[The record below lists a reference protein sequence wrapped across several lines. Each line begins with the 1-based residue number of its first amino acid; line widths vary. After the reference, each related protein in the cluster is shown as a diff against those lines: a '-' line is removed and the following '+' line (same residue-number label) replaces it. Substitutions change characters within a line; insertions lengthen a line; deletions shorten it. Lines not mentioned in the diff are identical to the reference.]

1 MEEPLLTG
9 ALRLIV
15 CVVLCHSAWG
25 ASEQQ
30 TPAAPSLRYE
40 APDDC
45 QWWIRETSGS
55 GGDEVALTCK
65 LRTIN
70 SEFDTT
76 NFSVIPSE
84 HTTSLRIECNNMLM
98 SRSSLDDSS
107 FVHLTRLRELVLD
120 HCKLGRWPKGTLT
133 GLRDLRNL
141 TVRTWNTDW
150 PAMSLELSPESFS
163 PVRQLERLDLSYNNI
178 WSFPEN
184 VFCPLSNLVSLNIS
198 RNRLQD
204 ISEVGFR
211 EKAAPPQPLVS
222 TQEEEGA
229 LAPAISPP
237 ASSPCGLDIQVL
249 DASWNHFVLIPT
261 NGFSTLRRLRELHL
275 HDNEIS
281 MVADRALG
289 GLKGLQVFDLSNN
302 KVVALPPE
310 LFRDSAPI
318 IKEIY
323 LQNNSISVLAPG
335 LFANLGHLLALDL
348 SRNQLTSAWINSGTF
363 SGLIRLVLLNLS
375 HNRISRLDPTF
386 FRDLYTLQ
394 ILNLEHNQLETIPAD
409 TFAPMNNLHTL
420 VLSYNKISYL
430 DAYSLNGLYVLSLL
444 SLDNNLLENVHQ
456 DAFRNCSS
464 IQDLNLNGNTLS
476 TVPLALKDMRLLRT
490 VDLGENAITNLSDP
504 GFKGMSNLYGLRLI
518 GNQITNITKNIF
530 ADLPS
535 LQILNLA
542 RNRIQRV
549 EHGAFSANSD
559 LQAIRL
565 DANLLTDINGLFVD
579 ISSLLWL
586 NISDNQLEWF
596 DYALVPLG
604 LQWLDLH
611 KNYIKELGNHYE
623 LGSELR
629 IQTLDASFN
638 KLTRVTANSI
648 PNSVELL
655 FLNDNLITTV
665 EQHTFLKKTNLTR
678 VDLYA
683 NQIVSMDLSALRL
696 TLVDKDRPLPN
707 FYIGG
712 NPFQCDCTM
721 EWLQRINKLGHL
733 RQHPHVMDLE
743 SIYCKLMYN
752 RYRTY
757 IPLTEA
763 ESSQFLCTYKT
774 HCFALCH
781 CCDFD
786 ACDCEMTCPSN
797 CTCYHDQTWSA
808 NIVECSGI
816 EYTEMPSSIP
826 MDATEV
832 YLDGNNFGE
841 LSSHS
846 FIGRKNLKVLYANNS
861 NIAAIYN
868 HTFSGLKRLTV
879 LHLENNRI
887 KELLGFELESLTS
900 LRELYLQ
907 GNQIH
912 VIDNRT
918 FTHLEHLEVLRIDG
932 NRLSTFPVWQFTLNP
947 YLVEI
952 GLGENQWS
960 CDCQYLHRFR
970 IWLQGN
976 FVKVVDA
983 NKIACMFNNV
993 THVVG
998 PPLADFN
1005 SSSCAAFTGG
1015 STAVVEN
1022 KVINDYLP
1030 LLLVTLCVFLACAGL
1045 ACGAFYYRRELRVWV
1060 YSRCGLRMCYKTTA
1074 FEEEQDRDR
1083 LFDAYISYSVKDD
1096 AFVSQVLAPGL
1107 EQGDPTYRLCLHYR
1121 DFNMSAYVAD
1131 TIIEAV
1137 ESSRRTIVVLSKNFL
1152 HSEWCRFE
1160 FKSALHEVLKDRRR
1174 RLVII
1179 VLGELPQRDLDPDL
1193 RLYLKTNTCIE
1204 WGDRLF
1210 WQKLKFAMPDV
1221 KKNSC
1226 NSNRESTRHHRQRS
1240 SLNLYSATSTG
1251 PPSFDRSRS
1260 PVLSPSLP
1268 LPPQPPAGKLLPAF
1282 LHHHQNNLQ
1291 TAERE
1296 LPRRIAQPLW
1306 A

>member
-1 MEEPLLTG
+1 
-9 ALRLIV
+9 
-15 CVVLCHSAWG
+15 
-25 ASEQQ
+25 
-30 TPAAPSLRYE
+30 
-40 APDDC
+40 
-45 QWWIRETSGS
+45 
-55 GGDEVALTCK
+55 
-65 LRTIN
+65 
-70 SEFDTT
+70 
-76 NFSVIPSE
+76 
-84 HTTSLRIECNNMLM
+84 
-98 SRSSLDDSS
+98 
-107 FVHLTRLRELVLD
+107 
-120 HCKLGRWPKGTLT
+120 
-133 GLRDLRNL
+133 
-141 TVRTWNTDW
+141 
-150 PAMSLELSPESFS
+150 MSLELSPESFS
-163 PVRQLERLDLSYNNI
+163 PVRQLERLDLSYNNM
-178 WSFPEN
+178 WSFPESL
-184 VFCPLSNLVSLNIS
+184 FCALTNLVSLNIS

-204 ISEVGFR
+204 ISEIGFR
-211 EKAAPPQPLVS
+211 EKVVPPPQPMIS
-222 TQEEEGA
+222 TQDGEDAVVPEMPSQA
-229 LAPAISPP
+229 SPP
-237 ASSPCGLDIQVL
+237 CSLDIQVL
-249 DASWNHFVLIPT
+249 DASWNHFVLMPS
-261 NGFSTLRRLRELHL
+261 NGFSTLRRLRELRL
-275 HDNEIS
+275 HNNEIS

-310 LFRDSAPI
+310 LFRDSAPV

-375 HNRISRLDPTF
+375 YNRISKLDPTF

-394 ILNLEHNQLETIPAD
+394 ILNLKHNQLETIPAD

-420 VLSYNKISYL
+420 ILSYNKIGCL

-444 SLDNNLLENVHQ
+444 SLDNNLLEKVHP

-464 IQDLNLNGNTLS
+464 LQDLNLNGNALTAI
-476 TVPLALKDMRLLRT
+476 PFALKDMRLLRT
-490 VDLGENAITNLSDP
+490 VDLGENAISDLSDP

-518 GNQITNITKNIF
+518 GNQITNISKTVF

-542 RNRIQRV
+542 RNRIQKV
-549 EHGAFSANSD
+549 DHGAFSANSD

-565 DANLLTDINGLFVD
+565 DANLLTDISGLFVD
-579 ISSLLWL
+579 IPSLLWL

-596 DYALVPLG
+596 DYAVVPPG

-611 KNYIKELGNHYE
+611 KNYIKELGNHRD
-623 LGSELR
+623 LGTELR

-638 KLTRVTANSI
+638 KLTYVTAVSI

-665 EQHTFLKKTNLTR
+665 EQQTFLKKTNLTR

-683 NQIVSMDLSALRL
+683 NQIVSMDLNALRL
-696 TLVDKDRPLPN
+696 TAVDEGRPLPS

-712 NPFQCDCTM
+712 NPFQCDCNM
-721 EWLQRINKLGHL
+721 EWLQRINELGHL
-733 RQHPHVMDLE
+733 RQHPQVMDLD
-743 SIYCKLMYN
+743 SIYCKLIYN
-752 RYRTY
+752 RYHTY
-757 IPLTEA
+757 IPLIEA
-763 ESSQFLCTYKT
+763 EPSQFLCIYKT

-781 CCDFD
+781 CCEFD
-786 ACDCEMTCPSN
+786 ACDCEMTCPTN

-808 NIVECSGI
+808 NIVECSGVD
-816 EYTEMPSSIP
+816 YTEMPNSIP

-887 KELLGFELESLTS
+887 EELRGFVLDSLVS

-918 FTHLEHLEVLRIDG
+918 FMHLEHLEVLRLDG

-970 IWLQGN
+970 NWLQGN

-983 NKIACMFNNV
+983 NKIVCMFNNV
-993 THVVG
+993 TNIVG

-1015 STAVVEN
+1015 STAVVRN
-1022 KVINDYLP
+1022 PFLNSYLP
-1030 LLLVTLCVFLACAGL
+1030 VLLVTLCVFLASAGL
-1045 ACGAFYYRRELRVWV
+1045 VCGAFYYRRDLRVWV
-1060 YSRCGLRMCYKTTA
+1060 YSRYGLRMCYKTTA

-1083 LFDAYISYSVKDD
+1083 LFDAYVSYSVKDD
-1096 AFVSQVLAPGL
+1096 AFVSQVLATGL
-1107 EQGDPTYRLCLHYR
+1107 EQGDPNYRLCLHYR

-1131 TIIEAV
+1131 TIVEAV
-1137 ESSRRTIVVLSKNFL
+1137 ESSRRTIIVLSKNFL
-1152 HSEWCRFE
+1152 RSEWCRFE
-1160 FKSALHEVLKDRRR
+1160 FKSALHEVLKNRRR
-1174 RLVII
+1174 RLII
-1179 VLGELPQRDLDPDL
+1179 IMLGELPQRDLDPDL

-1210 WQKLKFAMPDV
+1210 WQKLKFAMPDE
-1221 KKNSC
+1221 KRDSC
-1226 NSNRESTRHHRQRS
+1226 RSSRGHHHQRS
-1240 SLNLYSATSTG
+1240 SVNVYSAASTG
-1251 PPSFDRSRS
+1251 LPSFERSLGLQR
-1260 PVLSPSLP
+1260 SLP
-1268 LPPQPPAGKLLPAF
+1268 LPPQPSPGKLVPPF
-1282 LHHHQNNLQ
+1282 VHSHQNNLQ

-1296 LPRRIAQPLW
+1296 MPRRLPQPLW

>member
-596 DYALVPLG
+596 DYALVPL
-604 LQWLDLH
+604 
-611 KNYIKELGNHYE
+611 
-623 LGSELR
+623 
-629 IQTLDASFN
+629 
-638 KLTRVTANSI
+638 
-648 PNSVELL
+648 
-655 FLNDNLITTV
+655 
-665 EQHTFLKKTNLTR
+665 
-678 VDLYA
+678 
-683 NQIVSMDLSALRL
+683 
-696 TLVDKDRPLPN
+696 
-707 FYIGG
+707 
-712 NPFQCDCTM
+712 
-721 EWLQRINKLGHL
+721 
-733 RQHPHVMDLE
+733 
-743 SIYCKLMYN
+743 
-752 RYRTY
+752 
-757 IPLTEA
+757 
-763 ESSQFLCTYKT
+763 
-774 HCFALCH
+774 
-781 CCDFD
+781 
-786 ACDCEMTCPSN
+786 
-797 CTCYHDQTWSA
+797 
-808 NIVECSGI
+808 
-816 EYTEMPSSIP
+816 
-826 MDATEV
+826 
-832 YLDGNNFGE
+832 
-841 LSSHS
+841 
-846 FIGRKNLKVLYANNS
+846 
-861 NIAAIYN
+861 AAIYN

>member
-9 ALRLIV
+9 AVRLIV
-15 CVVLCHSAWG
+15 CVVLCHSAWC
-25 ASEQQ
+25 ASEQP

-45 QWWIRETSGS
+45 QWWIRETSSS

-84 HTTSLRIECNNMLM
+84 HTTSLRIECNNVLM
-98 SRSSLDDSS
+98 SRSSLDDRS
-107 FVHLTRLRELVLD
+107 FVHLTRLRELILD
-120 HCKLGRWPKGTLT
+120 HCKLGKWPGGTLT

-184 VFCPLSNLVSLNIS
+184 IFCALTNLVNLNIS

-211 EKAAPPQPLVS
+211 ERALPPQPLVS

-229 LAPAISPP
+229 LGPGVSPP
-237 ASSPCGLDIQVL
+237 TSSCNLDIQVL
-249 DASWNHFVLIPT
+249 DASWNHFVLMPT
-261 NGFSTLRRLRELHL
+261 NGFSSLRRLSQLHL

-310 LFRDSAPI
+310 LFSDAAPV

-375 HNRISRLDPTF
+375 HNRVTRLDPTF

-444 SLDNNLLENVHQ
+444 SLDNNLLETIHP

-464 IQDLNLNGNTLS
+464 IQDLNLNGNALTS
-476 TVPLALKDMRLLRT
+476 VPLALKDMRLLRT
-490 VDLGENAITNLSDP
+490 VDLGENAISDLLDP
-504 GFKGMSNLYGLRLI
+504 GFKGMTNLYGLRLI
-518 GNQITNITKNIF
+518 GNQITNITKSTF

-549 EHGAFSANSD
+549 EHGAFDANSD

-579 ISSLLWL
+579 ISTLLWL

-596 DYALVPLG
+596 DYALVPPG

-611 KNYIKELGNHYE
+611 KNYIRELGNHYE

-638 KLTRVTANSI
+638 KLTRVTAISI

-655 FLNDNLITTV
+655 FLNDNLVTSV

-683 NQIVSMDLSALRL
+683 NQIVSMDLSAL
-696 TLVDKDRPLPN
+696 TLSSVDKDRPLPN

-757 IPLTEA
+757 IPLTDA
-763 ESSQFLCTYKT
+763 EPSQFLCTYKT

-786 ACDCEMTCPSN
+786 ACDCEMTCPGN

-887 KELLGFELESLTS
+887 KELRGFELESLVS

-907 GNQIH
+907 GNRIH
-912 VIDNRT
+912 AIDNRT

-970 IWLQGN
+970 VWLQGN

-983 NKIACMFNNV
+983 NRIVCMFNNV
-993 THVVG
+993 TNLVG
-998 PPLADFN
+998 PPLAEFN

-1022 KVINDYLP
+1022 QVMNDYLP
-1030 LLLVTLCVFLACAGL
+1030 LLLVTLCVFLVSAGL
-1045 ACGAFYYRRELRVWV
+1045 ACAAFYYRRELRVWV

-1107 EQGDPTYRLCLHYR
+1107 EQGEPSYRLCLHYR

-1137 ESSRRTIVVLSKNFL
+1137 ESSRRTMVVLSKNFL

-1174 RLVII
+1174 RLVIV

-1221 KKNSC
+1221 KRNSC
-1226 NSNRESTRHHRQRS
+1226 SSNRHHRQRS
-1240 SLNLYSATSTG
+1240 SLNLYSAASTG
-1251 PPSFDRSRS
+1251 PQSFDRSRS

-1268 LPPQPPAGKLLPAF
+1268 LPPQPPPGKMMPPF
-1282 LHHHQNNLQ
+1282 LRHHQNNLQ
-1291 TAERE
+1291 AAERE
-1296 LPRRIAQPLW
+1296 LPRRIAQPPW

>member
-1 MEEPLLTG
+1 MGQPILTRAVRLL
-9 ALRLIV
+9 L
-15 CVVLCHSAWG
+15 CVMLCHSAWC
-25 ASEQQ
+25 ASDQQ
-30 TPAAPSLRYE
+30 TPASLPLRYE

-45 QWWIRETSGS
+45 QWWIRETSNS
-55 GGDEVALTCK
+55 GGEEVALTCK

-84 HTTSLRIECNNMLM
+84 HTTSLRIECNNMLL
-98 SRSSLDDSS
+98 SRSSLDDRS
-107 FVHLTRLRELVLD
+107 FVHLTRLRELILD
-120 HCKLGRWPKGTLT
+120 HCKLGRWPGGTLT

-150 PAMSLELSPESFS
+150 PAMNLELSPDSFS

-184 VFCPLSNLVSLNIS
+184 VFCALTNLANLNIS

-204 ISEVGFR
+204 ISEIGFR
-211 EKAAPPQPLVS
+211 EKIPPPPQPLVS
-222 TQEEEGA
+222 TQEEDGA
-229 LAPAISPP
+229 VPP
-237 ASSPCGLDIQVL
+237 GVSSPADSPCSLNIQVL

-261 NGFSTLRRLRELHL
+261 NGFSTLRRLRELYL

-289 GLKGLQVFDLSNN
+289 GLKTLHVFDLSNN

-310 LFRDSAPI
+310 LFAESASVI
-318 IKEIY
+318 NEIY

-335 LFANLGHLLALDL
+335 LFANLGHLLSLDL

-363 SGLIRLVLLNLS
+363 SGLIRLVQLNLS
-375 HNRISRLDPTF
+375 YNKISKLDPTF

-394 ILNLEHNQLETIPAD
+394 ILNLQHNQIETIPAE

-420 VLSYNKISYL
+420 LLSYNKISYL

-444 SLDNNLLENVHQ
+444 SLDNNLVESVHPE
-456 DAFRNCSS
+456 AFRNCSS
-464 IQDLNLNGNTLS
+464 LQDLNLNGNALTS
-476 TVPLALKDMRLLRT
+476 VPLALQDMRLLRT
-490 VDLGENAITNLSDP
+490 VDLGENAISNLSDP
-504 GFKGMSNLYGLRLI
+504 GFKGMTNLYGLRLI
-518 GNQITNITKNIF
+518 GNQITNITKSVF
-530 ADLPS
+530 DDLPS

-542 RNRIQRV
+542 RNRIKTV
-549 EHGAFSANSD
+549 EQGAFVANSD

-565 DANLLTDINGLFVD
+565 DANFLTDISGLLVD

-586 NISDNQLEWF
+586 NISDNQIEWF
-596 DYALVPLG
+596 DYAMLPPGV
-604 LQWLDLH
+604 QWLDLH

-623 LGSELR
+623 LESELR

-638 KLTRVTANSI
+638 KLTRVTAISI

-655 FLNDNLITTV
+655 FLNDNLINTV

-683 NQIVSMDLSALRL
+683 NQIVSMDLNALRL
-696 TLVDKDRPLPN
+696 AVVDKDRPLPN

-733 RQHPHVMDLE
+733 RQHPRVMDLE

-757 IPLTEA
+757 ISLMEA

-781 CCDFD
+781 CCEFD
-786 ACDCEMTCPSN
+786 ACDCEMTCPNN
-797 CTCYHDQTWSA
+797 CTCYHDQSWSA
-808 NIVECSGI
+808 NIVECSGA
-816 EYTEMPSSIP
+816 EYTEMPNSIP

-868 HTFSGLKRLTV
+868 YTFSGLKRLTV

-887 KELLGFELESLTS
+887 RELKGFELESLSS

-907 GNQIH
+907 SNQIYT
-912 VIDNRT
+912 IDNRT
-918 FTHLEHLEVLRIDG
+918 FTRLEHLEVLRIDG

-960 CDCQYLHRFR
+960 CDCQYLHHFR
-970 IWLQGN
+970 VWLQGN

-983 NKIACMFNNV
+983 NKIVCMFNNV
-993 THVVG
+993 TNVVG

-1005 SSSCAAFTGG
+1005 STSCAAFTGG
-1015 STAVVEN
+1015 STAIVES
-1022 KVINDYLP
+1022 KIINDYLP
-1030 LLLVTLCVFLACAGL
+1030 LLLVTFCVFLASAGL
-1045 ACGAFYYRRELRVWV
+1045 VCGAFYYRRELRVWV

-1107 EQGDPTYRLCLHYR
+1107 EQGNPTYRLCLHYR
-1121 DFNMSAYVAD
+1121 DFNMSAHVAD
-1131 TIIEAV
+1131 TIVEAV

-1179 VLGELPQRDLDPDL
+1179 VLGEIPQRDLDPDL

-1221 KKNSC
+1221 KKHSC
-1226 NSNRESTRHHRQRS
+1226 NSNRGSSRQHHQRS
-1240 SLNLYSATSTG
+1240 PLNVYSAASTG
-1251 PPSFDRSRS
+1251 PPSFERSRS
-1260 PVLSPSLP
+1260 PGLTPSLP
-1268 LPPQPPAGKLLPAF
+1268 VPPGKLLPPF
-1282 LHHHQNNLQ
+1282 LRHQQNNLQ

-1296 LPRRIAQPLW
+1296 IPRRLPQPLW